1 MQGTTPISLSAALLT
16 PNQQITIS
24 DSPGINT
31 LRLVGGLEIVGS
43 SVSNTAVQLTLNNG
57 ALVTLLGAE
66 SFRFQTGGDAI
77 TGVGSLEENF
87 SSFVA
92 PYPILTDQE
101 APQRQHDLRGRRCIS
116 K

>member
-43 SVSNTAVQLTLNNG
+43 YVSNTAVQLTLNNG

-66 SFRFQTGGDAI
+66 SFWQLKRTPTLVEFFLSQI
-77 TGVGSLEENF
+77 CL
-87 SSFVA
+87 
-92 PYPILTDQE
+92 
-101 APQRQHDLRGRRCIS
+101 
-116 K
+116 